1 MKDEIAW
8 LDEPYGCDKQ
18 QKSVLLTSRLKYLTN
33 YHMEHCVEY
42 KNIMD
47 TFDYQEEQVNSY
59 EDLPFL
65 PVRIFKERSLKAF
78 QMMQ

>member
-18 QKSVLLTSRLKYLTN
+18 QKRALLTSRLKYLTN

-47 TFDYQEEQVNSY
+47 TFDY
-59 EDLPFL
+59 
-65 PVRIFKERSLKAF
+65 
-78 QMMQ
+78 